1 MLSSMWMIIIL
12 KIRYMGK
19 ISVFTQEDYEV
30 IARDFADLMEASK
43 KRCTSQEE
51 LDIVQKAFDF
61 ANEAHKGVRRR
72 SGEPY
77 ILHPIAVAK
86 IVVTNIGLG
95 YKSIVAALLHDVV
108 EDTDYTVDD
117 LRSLFGDK
125 VATLVEGLTKIKTV
139 LDNEDKAQ
147 QKSMQAENFKRI
159 LLTLND
165 DVRVVLIK
173 LADRLHNC
181 RTIEFM
187 PEHKRDKILSE
198 TMFVFIPLAHR
209 LGLYGVKSEME
220 DIWLRYKEPEAF
232 HDITAKINR
241 NVIDKDKQINEF
253 IAPIDSAL
261 KAAGF
266 SYENKKRVKTP
277 YSIWNKMNTKGIT
290 FDQIY
295 DLYAVRIIF
304 DPDEASNETERDQC
318 YHIFSIITGLYRYK
332 ADRVRDWVNYP
343 KNNGY
348 EALHCTLMSSTGIW
362 IEVQIRSRRMNEV
375 AEKGIAAHWSYKK
388 DGFAEENISEMDKW
402 ITKVKDILVNPDV
415 NALELLD
422 LIHNDLIQTDIM
434 VFTPK
439 GEQKSIEKGAT
450 ALDFAYSIHTEI
462 GNRAIAAKVNLR
474 LVPLSYVLKTGD
486 QVEIIT
492 AENET
497 PKREWLQF
505 LKTRKAKAIVT
516 DYFKG
521 ERQESIRIGKKMV
534 DEQLNALGQKPTDKI
549 LNMLLEGY
557 EIFESRPDELYFR
570 VGAGL
575 IKLYNLSDVL
585 KAQFEKSKKKNSSWT
600 FPWFRKEDKK
610 EENYVISDDGSDQ
623 RYVIAS
629 CCNPIPG
636 DSVVGFKASDGTVT
650 VHKKSCSTAN
660 NLASKFGDK
669 IVMPVWEKAKEQN
682 LSFLVRLSLQGFDRI
697 GMINEITRYISFVLS
712 VNIKKFC
719 LGTED
724 GVFEGFIDLYVH
736 DMGDLGKLIKKLE
749 KIEGIQSVIRT
760 DL

>member
-1 MLSSMWMIIIL
+1 
-12 KIRYMGK
+12 MGK
-19 ISVFTQEDYEV
+19 ISEFNQHDHEV
-30 IARDFADLMEASK
+30 IAREYADLKEAAR
-43 KRCTSQEE
+43 KRCPDQTE
-51 LDIVQKAFDF
+51 LDMIQKAFDF

-86 IVVTNIGLG
+86 IVVSNIGLG
-95 YKSIVAALLHDVV
+95 YKSIIAALLHDVV

-139 LDNEDKAQ
+139 LDNEDKAV

-209 LGLYGVKSEME
+209 LGLYGIKSEME

-232 HDITAKINR
+232 NEITAKINR
-241 NVIDKDKQINEF
+241 NINDKDKEITDF
-253 IAPIDSAL
+253 IAPIDVAL

-266 SYENKKRVKTP
+266 KYEIKKRVKTP
-277 YSIWNKMNTKGIT
+277 YSIWNKMNNKGIA

-304 DPDEASNETERDQC
+304 DPDVDSKETERDQC
-318 YHIFSIITGLYRYK
+318 YHVFSIITGLYRYK

-348 EALHCTLMSSTGIW
+348 EALHCTLMSNAGFW
-362 IEVQIRSRRMNEV
+362 IEVQIRSTRMNEI
-375 AEKGIAAHWSYKK
+375 AEKGIAAHWAYKK
-388 DGFAEENISEMDKW
+388 NGFAEENESEMDKW

-415 NALELLD
+415 TALELLD
-422 LIHNDLIQTDIM
+422 MIHNDLIQTDIV

-450 ALDFAYSIHTEI
+450 ALDFAYSIHSQI
-462 GNRAIAAKVNLR
+462 GSKAIAAKANLR

-486 QVEIIT
+486 QIEIIT
-492 AENET
+492 AENEK

-505 LKTRKAKAIVT
+505 VKTSRARRAILDQIKSENQTYIKIGRKMLEK
-516 DYFKG
+516 
-521 ERQESIRIGKKMV
+521 RLESIGHK
-534 DEQLNALGQKPTDKI
+534 LTDKT
-549 LNMLLEGY
+549 LNFLME
-557 EIFESRPDELYFR
+557 EFDIFDKKPEELYFK
-570 VGAGL
+570 VGCGAIIIDGL
-575 IKLYNLSDVL
+575 EGKLRKYYGINRESYFVDSKSNEKQKYVL
-585 KAQFEKSKKKNSSWT
+585 
-600 FPWFRKEDKK
+600 
-610 EENYVISDDGSDQ
+610 
-623 RYVIAS
+623 AS
-629 CCNPIPG
+629 CCTPILG
-636 DSVVGFKASDGTVT
+636 ESVVGFRGPDGTIT
-650 VHKKSCSTAN
+650 VHTRTCSNAN
-660 NLASKFGDK
+660 NLAAKFGDQ
-669 IVMPVWEKAKEQN
+669 IVTVQWDNVSNSDSTYLAR
-682 LSFLVRLSLQGFDRI
+682 VSLKGTDRI
-697 GMINEITRYISFVLS
+697 GMINDITRMTAKQN
-712 VNIKKFC
+712 VNIRRVN

-724 GVFEGFIDLYVH
+724 GIFEGYIDLYVH
-736 DMGDLGKLIKKLE
+736 DIKDLENLIHRLKE
-749 KIEGIQSVIRT
+749 IEGIETVAKT
-760 DL
+760 EL